1 MFGRIVVPSSS
12 LSSGVCLDP
21 EDDGTSHTATQ
32 CPIPKDLN
40 LPTSTFGNLDS
51 PSVYIL
57 PSCVIFV
64 TESSTM
70 LCVDTISGASVWCL
84 VLRVQGWPEVVI
96 RWFIKRDSSLVRI
109 TADDIHCDAEA
120 CGYCDGWV
128 RHLVE
133 VGCMIHCG
141 YDSKFYGVGV

>member
-1 MFGRIVVPSSS
+1 MVLGEWFAVFGRIIVPSSS
-12 LSSGVCLDP
+12 VSSGVCLDP
-21 EDDGTSHTATQ
+21 EDDGTSQTATQ

-70 LCVDTISGASVWCL
+70 LCVDTVSVTGVLCL
-84 VLRVQGWPEVVI
+84 VLHVQGWPEVVI
-96 RWFIKRDSSLVRI
+96 R
-109 TADDIHCDAEA
+109 
-120 CGYCDGWV
+120 
-128 RHLVE
+128 
-133 VGCMIHCG
+133 
-141 YDSKFYGVGV
+141 